1 METMRVLLL
10 IFLLSSVEIVF
21 AERNPLLETEH
32 WTLAQSDSTFDPFI
46 DYGEFQDNV
55 TEEESIDFFQNGR
68 SLTLA
73 LHGGYEA
80 LTLNMR
86 QIYGDAPL
94 FGACISFFLD
104 LRFAFQVSGAFPS
117 GHYNSLLNNT
127 SRFSHFGIDLKYY
140 FNRQYLSKDADF
152 FNPYVIFGPFWLNMK
167 FQIPK
172 PKQSAPPGQIPINTN
187 PTNPNPI
194 QNNPDPNLSQLERQ
208 AADSY
213 NSAGLK
219 VGLGIEF
226 PFIKQSFLGFEVSYL
241 YSVLYY
247 ENDDLSNQNFPAQ
260 NYNPNQTLIQRLL
273 FPNRPQVKGYRFF
286 GDLVN
291 LVIVFGLNF

>member
-1 METMRVLLL
+1 MKTMRMLLL
-10 IFLLSSVEIVF
+10 IFLLSSVEPVF
-21 AERNPLLETEH
+21 AEYNPAPEIEH

-73 LHGGYEA
+73 FHGGYEA
-80 LTLNMR
+80 LTMNMR

-94 FGACISFFLD
+94 FGACISFFID

-117 GHYNSLLNNT
+117 GHYVSLLNNT
-127 SRFSHFGIDLKYY
+127 SQLSHFGIDLKYY
-140 FNRQYLSKDADF
+140 FNRQYLNKDADF

-167 FQIPK
+167 FQP
-172 PKQSAPPGQIPINTN
+172 PRRSASPRQIPINYN
-187 PTNPNPI
+187 PPNQSQNQNPI
-194 QNNPDPNLSQLERQ
+194 QNDLSQLERQ
-208 AADSY
+208 AVDSY

-219 VGLGIEF
+219 AGLGIEF
-226 PFIKQSFLGFEVSYL
+226 PFIKQSFLGFEASYL
-241 YSVLYY
+241 YSVLHY
-247 ENDDLSNQNFPAQ
+247 ENKDLSNQTFPELK
-260 NYNPNQTLIQRLL
+260 YNPNQTLIQSWL
-273 FPNRPQVKGYRFF
+273 FPNRPQVKDHLFF

-291 LVIVFGLNF
+291 LVIILGLNF